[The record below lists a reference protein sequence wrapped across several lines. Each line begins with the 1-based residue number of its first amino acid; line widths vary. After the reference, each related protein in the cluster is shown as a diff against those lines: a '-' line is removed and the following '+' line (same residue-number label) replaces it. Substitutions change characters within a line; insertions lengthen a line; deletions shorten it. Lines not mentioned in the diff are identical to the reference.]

1 MNIPGADSSRPTY
14 TYQVPPKLAAESEV
28 ASVTLVHLTAA
39 EEIGAAKKAGG
50 TDAMRLAQELA
61 KACLWG
67 INGKTLSH
75 ANSEKEIAWHKLHP
89 KLRALVLSAYGKLH
103 SPETEDVD
111 SFLRSEVVEAS

>member
-89 KLRALVLSAYGKLH
+89 KLRSLVLQAYSRLH
-103 SPETEDVD
+103 APESEDVE
-111 SFLRSEVVEAS
+111 SFLSSEVIEAA

>member
-1 MNIPGADSSRPTY
+1 MIPGTDNSRPVY
-14 TYQVPPKLAAESEV
+14 TYQIPAKLSAEAEV
-28 ASVTLVHLTAA
+28 SSVTLVHLTAA
-39 EEIGAAKKAGG
+39 EELQAAKRAGG
-50 TDAMRLAQELA
+50 TDAMRLAQVLA
-61 KACLWG
+61 KACLHG
-67 INGKTLSH
+67 LNGKTLSH

>member
-1 MNIPGADSSRPTY
+1 
-14 TYQVPPKLAAESEV
+14 VPPKLAAESEV